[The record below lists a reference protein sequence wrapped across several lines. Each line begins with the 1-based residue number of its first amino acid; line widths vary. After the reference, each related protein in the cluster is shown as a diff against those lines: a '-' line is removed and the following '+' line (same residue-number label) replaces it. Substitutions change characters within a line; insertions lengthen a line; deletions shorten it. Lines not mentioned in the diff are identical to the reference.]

1 MPKFPIDY
9 ADKSL
14 YTKPMASP
22 PMGGSRSCQRQTCTF
37 QPHCQR
43 SCRAQVT
50 LRLVPRCRVISHR
63 KQFVY
68 YSRAAVSVPFRRL
81 PTHSPGWRFPT
92 LRIGRPNLD
101 LRSRLGLPVPNPK
114 SLSVLLPTQAFCI
127 PLPRQHLPAHN
138 RCKFPTHRTEP
149 PSHATRKLHAHAQ
162 VSPCQ
167 VFFLAHPAPRTQS
180 GGSRF
185 FSRSSLHVGTP

>member
-1 MPKFPIDY
+1 MPTPNLHLS
-9 ADKSL
+9 AALTAVLPCSSHSAARSSL
-14 YTKPMASP
+14 Q
-22 PMGGSRSCQRQTCTF
+22 GGFAPQAVFHNSS
-37 QPHCQR
+37 
-43 SCRAQVT
+43 
-50 LRLVPRCRVISHR
+50 
-63 KQFVY
+63 
-68 YSRAAVSVPFRRL
+68 AAVSVPFRRL

-127 PLPRQHLPAHN
+127 PLTRQHLPTHN
-138 RCKFPTHRTEP
+138 RCKFQAHRTEP
-149 PSHATRKLHAHAQ
+149 PSHATRKLHARAQ

-167 VFFLAHPAPRTQS
+167 VFFLSHPAPRTQS